1 MASSILYV
9 VAFFDALEQEACD
22 QKLSSKFLVCLVS
35 SKSLGNNQDYN
46 NLAIQHRRV
55 RKGGGVHYTSLFPSC
70 HSGLLSGD
78 FPDTR
83 TEFYSRRASGL
94 KIDLECNG

>member
-55 RKGGGVHYTSLFPSC
+55 RKVGGGGPLHISLSFLP
-70 HSGLLSGD
+70 LRAA
-78 FPDTR
+78 F
-83 TEFYSRRASGL
+83 RRL
-94 KIDLECNG
+94 PRHKN